1 MINLKVGL
9 VGLGVMGKNHLRILS
24 KLEGVSL
31 IGIVDP
37 SYTNESPRSEN
48 IFLNLE
54 ELLNKKP
61 DYCVVATPTGLHKEI
76 ASQILEAGINCLI
89 EKPVAIDFES
99 AISIKEIA
107 DRNSQVVGIG
117 HIERYNSAVKQLR
130 SRLLNGELGEIYQ
143 ISTRRQGPFPSR
155 IGDVGVVRDLGTHD
169 IDLTMWLTDCG
180 YKYISAQTLKR
191 STRAYED
198 MASVTG
204 RLNNN
209 VLINM
214 IMNWMSPF
222 KEREILVIGE
232 KGAFSA
238 ETLTSNLTFYK
249 NGNFQI
255 SQTSLAHFIG
265 VSQGDII
272 SYEFEKPEPLL
283 LEHENFRDHLLG
295 KKAEIITLDEGLKT
309 TVISDAIL
317 KSASMGI
324 GVVL

>member
-1 MINLKVGL
+1 
-9 VGLGVMGKNHLRILS
+9 
-24 KLEGVSL
+24 
-31 IGIVDP
+31 
-37 SYTNESPRSEN
+37 
-48 IFLNLE
+48 
-54 ELLNKKP
+54 
-61 DYCVVATPTGLHKEI
+61 
-76 ASQILEAGINCLI
+76 
-89 EKPVAIDFES
+89 
-99 AISIKEIA
+99 
-107 DRNSQVVGIG
+107 
-117 HIERYNSAVKQLR
+117 
-130 SRLLNGELGEIYQ
+130 
-143 ISTRRQGPFPSR
+143 
-155 IGDVGVVRDLGTHD
+155 
-169 IDLTMWLTDCG
+169 
-180 YKYISAQTLKR
+180 
-191 STRAYED
+191 